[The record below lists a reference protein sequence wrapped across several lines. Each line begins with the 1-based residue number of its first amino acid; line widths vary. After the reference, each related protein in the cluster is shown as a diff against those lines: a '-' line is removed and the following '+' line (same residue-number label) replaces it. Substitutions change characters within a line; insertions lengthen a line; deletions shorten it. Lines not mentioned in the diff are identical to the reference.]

1 MAAFNSTETTVTAGS
16 AASSA
21 GLLNM
26 PELEK
31 ISCSIKGK
39 TFIHPLGL
47 MGRRIRFAET
57 VLSEVGLS
65 EGDPYESIL
74 LVGTVLSVNLGSIRH
89 GIETSLLVQVED
101 GSYPYYVDISALTVL
116 DVFPPRAS

>member
-1 MAAFNSTETTVTAGS
+1 MAAFNSTETTATAGS
-16 AASSA
+16 AAFSA
-21 GLLNM
+21 SLLNM

-39 TFIHPLGL
+39 TFIHPLEL

-57 VLSEVGLS
+57 VLSEVGLF
-65 EGDPYESIL
+65 EGDAYESIL

-89 GIETSLLVQVED
+89 GIETSLLLQVED
-101 GSYPYYVDISALTVL
+101 GSAPYYADITDLTVL
-116 DVFPPRAS
+116 EVLE